1 MNFDFQSESSDTL
14 LTAGRH
20 RPLWHTLGIRCSFR
34 VPGSLKYRTYR
45 FYGPTL
51 PLAIPSAMWFSLS
64 QLRPSQ
70 LSDRCALS
78 SSSAF
83 LQSLTNVS

>member
-1 MNFDFQSESSDTL
+1 MVQSLCGSLGPEEGDDWL
-14 LTAGRH
+14 V
-20 RPLWHTLGIRCSFR
+20 GIRCSFR